1 MSSDTPPRLGL
12 AQMAQH
18 RNFLLLAGAVFCV
31 GGAFGVQIPLF
42 ANFIFERFG
51 VRTHE
56 YGYLE
61 ALRETPGFLV
71 VAMSALV
78 MVVAAPRL
86 SMVCLL
92 VMGAGLAAYA
102 WITDIA
108 TLLGGSAIM
117 ALIVTSVFWSIGFH
131 VWAPLQNTLALRY
144 APSDETGR
152 WLGWLRT
159 TSGVGHMTMMGIALL
174 LIRVVEYEGMFIFAG
189 ALLVVGAI
197 LVGLAG
203 KGDRTVVEQPRERRI
218 LFRKR
223 YNVYYLLIF
232 LQGARKQI
240 FLMFAVWLLVKGHG
254 AVRETILIL
263 MLINQV
269 LNLLIAPTMG
279 KVVDRYGER
288 LTLSVSFAMLALVFL
303 GYAFVPQTNALYVL
317 YVVDHLLFVGGIAMT
332 TYLNKIAPREDIRPT
347 LTMGVTLNHIPSVL
361 VPLIGGLMW
370 IKLGHTVVFVGG
382 AAFATMSLIVAQW
395 VRPDAPIAA
404 PLQAEPEPAD

>member
-1 MSSDTPPRLGL
+1 MSSGSNHRSRIAGI
-12 AQMAQH
+12 AGH

-71 VAMSALV
+71 VGVSALV

-86 SMVCLL
+86 SMVSLL

-108 TLLGGSAIM
+108 AVLGGSAIL
-117 ALIVTSVFWSIGFH
+117 ALIVTSVFWSVGFH
-131 VWAPLQNTLALRY
+131 TWAPLQNTLALRY

-159 TSGVGHMTMMGIALL
+159 TSGVGHMTMMGVALL
-174 LIRVVEYEGMFIFAG
+174 LIRVVEYEGMFLFAG
-189 ALLVVGAI
+189 GLLVVGAT

-203 KGDRTVVEQPRERRI
+203 RGDSAVATRPRERRI
-218 LFRKR
+218 LVRKR

-254 AVRETILIL
+254 AARETILIL
-263 MLINQV
+263 MLVNQV
-269 LNLLIAPTMG
+269 MNLLISPTMG
-279 KVVDRYGER
+279 KVVDRFGER
-288 LTLSVSFAMLALVFL
+288 STLTVSYALLALVFL
-303 GYAFVPQTNALYVL
+303 GYAFVPNTNALYAL
-317 YVVDHLLFVGGIAMT
+317 YVIDHLLFVGGIALT

-361 VPLIGGLMW
+361 VPLIGGGLW
-370 IKLGHTVVFVGG
+370 VAYGHTVVFVCG
-382 AAFATMSLIVAQW
+382 AIFATMSVVVAQW
-395 VRPDAPIAA
+395 VRPERLTTSLP
-404 PLQAEPEPAD
+404 QAEVEPAD

>member
-1 MSSDTPPRLGL
+1 LSSDNPRRPIF
-12 AQMAQH
+12 ARVSEH

-61 ALRETPGFLV
+61 AFRETPGFLT
-71 VAMSALV
+71 VAVGALV

-86 SMVCLL
+86 SAVSLL
-92 VMGAGLAAYA
+92 VMGVGLAAYA
-102 WITDIA
+102 WVTDIA
-108 TLLGGSAIM
+108 SVLGGSAIL
-117 ALIVTSVFWSIGFH
+117 ALIVTSVFWSVGFH
-131 VWAPLQNTLALRY
+131 TWLPLQNTLALRY

-159 TSGVGHMTMMGIALL
+159 TSGVGHIVMMGVALL
-174 LIRVVEYEGMFIFAG
+174 LIRVLEYEGLFLIAG
-189 ALLVVGAI
+189 GFLVVGAV

-203 KGDRTVVEQPRERRI
+203 RGDHAVVAKTPPRRI
-218 LFRKR
+218 LVRKR
-223 YNVYYLLIF
+223 YKVYYALIF

-254 AVRETILIL
+254 AARETILIL
-263 MLINQV
+263 MLINQG
-269 LNLLIAPTMG
+269 LNLLISPSMG
-279 KVVDRYGER
+279 KVVDRFGER
-288 LTLSVSFAMLALVFL
+288 LTLTVSYVLLALVFL

-317 YVVDHLLFVGGIAMT
+317 YVVDHLLFVGGIALT

-361 VPLIGGLMW
+361 VPLIGGALW
-370 IKLGHTVVFVGG
+370 VAYGHTVVFVGG
-382 AAFATMSLIVAQW
+382 AMFATMSVVVAQW
-395 VRPDAPIAA
+395 VRPERLLAA
-404 PLQAEPEPAD
+404 SASAQAEPAD

>member
-1 MSSDTPPRLGL
+1 MSPDNSTRLRLGEL
-12 AQMAQH
+12 TGH
-18 RNFLLLAGAVFCV
+18 HNFLLLAGAVFCV

-51 VRTHE
+51 VKTNE

-71 VAMSALV
+71 VGVSALV

-86 SMVCLL
+86 SMICLL
-92 VMGAGLAAYA
+92 VMGSGLAAYA

-108 TLLGGSAIM
+108 SLMGGSAIL

-131 VWAPLQNTLALRY
+131 TWAPLQGTLALRY

-159 TSGVGHMTMMGIALL
+159 MSGIGHMTMIGVALL
-174 LIRVVEYEGMFIFAG
+174 LIRVLEYEGMFIFAG
-189 ALLVVGAI
+189 ALLVIGAV

-203 KGDRTVVEQPRERRI
+203 KGDHAVVDQPRERRI

-223 YNVYYLLIF
+223 YSVYYLLIF

-240 FLMFAVWLLVKGHG
+240 FLMFAVWLLVRGHG
-254 AVRETILIL
+254 AARETILAL

-269 LNLLIAPTMG
+269 LNLLLAPTMG
-279 KVVDRYGER
+279 KVVDRFGER
-288 LTLSVSFAMLALVFL
+288 PTLSVSYLLLALVFL
-303 GYAFVPQTNALYVL
+303 GYAFVPNTNALYVL

-332 TYLNKIAPREDIRPT
+332 TYLNRIAPREDIRPT

-361 VPLIGGLMW
+361 VPLIGGIMW

-382 AAFATMSLIVAQW
+382 AAFAVMSLVVAQW
-395 VRPDAPIAA
+395 VRPASPVVA
-404 PLQAEPEPAD
+404 PLQAKSAD